1 MPQPPREAKSLLLAA
16 LAAPMF
22 CVALPASAQ
31 ATDNWRFQAAVNLY
45 LPDIGGTTAFPL
57 TPAGSGDA
65 LVDASTIVDNLKMAF
80 MGSFEAS
87 RGSWG
92 LFTDVL
98 YMDIGNTKSGFRD
111 FSIAGGAIPAD
122 ASAKVDYDLNGGVW
136 TLAGTWHAMADPA
149 ATLDVLAGARWLEI
163 TQTLG
168 WDITGNLG
176 SIPAPGRAG
185 TSRVELSNWDGIVG
199 VKGRLALGAD
209 RKWFLPYYLDVG
221 AGESKLTWQAVGG
234 VGYSFQ
240 WGDVVAS
247 WRYLDYEMKSGNAIE
262 SLTFNGPSNS
272 AVFRWRPRG
281 RGGL

>member
-1 MPQPPREAKSLLLAA
+1 MYSSSTAKPRHELKALLAA
-16 LAAPMF
+16 TLAAPM
-22 CVALPASAQ
+22 VLVTLPASAQ

-80 MGSFEAS
+80 MGSFGAS

-98 YMDIGNTKSGFRD
+98 YMDIGNTKSGLRD

-122 ASAKVDYDLNGGVW
+122 ASAKVDYDLKGWGW

-149 ATLDVLAGARWLEI
+149 ATLDVLAGARWLDI
-163 TQTLG
+163 TQTLS

-209 RKWFLPYYLDVG
+209 RKWFVPYYLDVG

-247 WRYLDYEMKSGNAIE
+247 WRYLDYEMKSGNAIQ
-262 SLTFNGPSNS
+262 SLTFNGPSVS
-272 AVFRWRPRG
+272 AVFRW
-281 RGGL
+281 